1 MKLAGLRVVDLS
13 QFLPGPYLT
22 LALADHGAD
31 VIKVEPPEGDPGRRI
46 GVADG
51 PSGVFFRN
59 LNRGKKS
66 VVLNLKESRDRDRLL
81 KLAASADVFVESFR
95 PGVVE
100 RLGVGYEQVSAR
112 NPRIVY
118 CSVNAF
124 GRSGP
129 YRDRPAH
136 DLAIEALSGVL
147 AMTQGDDGRPALTG
161 IPMADIAAA
170 LNGLAGVLMALLKRE
185 QTGRGDYV
193 EIAMLDSLFAATPN
207 IMGPVFAENREVDP
221 KVERTPGG
229 AAFYR
234 LYDTSDGRQ
243 LALAGQE
250 PKFIEKVLG
259 ALGRPDLVELCTRGP
274 GAHQRPV
281 VELLA
286 AFFASRPRQESLDW
300 LASLDVCF
308 APVNTLLEATRDP
321 HVAARAMLL
330 RDAQG
335 RPHLAPAIRFADEPA
350 RPRLQEPKLG
360 EHTDDVLAQ
369 LDAGTGWDGG

>member
-1 MKLAGLRVVDLS
+1 
-13 QFLPGPYLT
+13 
-22 LALADHGAD
+22 
-31 VIKVEPPEGDPGRRI
+31 
-46 GVADG
+46 
-51 PSGVFFRN
+51 VFFRN

-66 VVLNLKESRDRDRLL
+66 VVLNLKEPRDRDRLL

-100 RLGVGYEQVSAR
+100 RLGVGYEQISAR

-129 YRDRPAH
+129 YSDRPAH
-136 DLAIEALSGVL
+136 DLAIEALCGVL

-185 QTGRGDYV
+185 QTGRGDYL

-207 IMGPVFAENREVDP
+207 IMGPVFAENREIDP
-221 KVERTPGG
+221 KVERTTGG

-234 LYDTSDGRQ
+234 LYDTRDGRQ

-286 AFFASRPRQESLDW
+286 AFFAARPRQESLDW
-300 LASLDVCF
+300 LAGLDVCF

-321 HVAARAMLL
+321 QVAARAMLL
-330 RDAQG
+330 RDAEG

-369 LDAGTGWDGG
+369 IEAD

>member
-22 LALADHGAD
+22 LALADHGAE
-31 VIKVEPPEGDPGRRI
+31 VIKIEPPDGDPSRRI

-51 PSGVFFRN
+51 PTTVFFRN

-66 VVLNLKESRDRDRLL
+66 VVLNLKEPRDRDRLL
-81 KLAASADVFVESFR
+81 KLAATADVFVEAFR
-95 PGVVE
+95 PGVAE
-100 RLGVGYEQVSAR
+100 RLGVGYDDVSR
-112 NPRIVY
+112 QNPGIVY

-136 DLAIEALSGVL
+136 DLAVEALCGVL
-147 AMTQGDDGRPALTG
+147 SMTQGDDGRPALPG
-161 IPMADIAAA
+161 VPVADIAAA

-185 QTGRGDYV
+185 ETGRGDYV
-193 EIAMLDSLFAATPN
+193 EISMFDALFAATPN
-207 IMGPVFAENREVDP
+207 IMGPVFAESREIDP
-221 KVERTPGG
+221 KVERTTGG

-234 LYDTSDGRQ
+234 LYDTRDGRQ

-250 PKFIEKVLG
+250 PKFIDKVLG
-259 ALGRPDLVELCTRGP
+259 ALGRADLVPLCTRGP
-274 GAHQRPV
+274 GPHQRPV

-286 AFFASRPRQESLDW
+286 AFFAGQSRQESLEW

-321 HVAARAMLL
+321 HVAARELLL

-335 RPHLAPAIRFADEPA
+335 RPHLAPAIRFAEEPA
-350 RPRLQEPKLG
+350 RPRLREPELG
-360 EHTDDVLAQ
+360 EHTDDVLAE
-369 LDAGTGWDGG
+369 LEAESGEW

>member
-22 LALADHGAD
+22 LALADHGAE
-31 VIKVEPPEGDPGRRI
+31 VIKVEPPDGDPGRRV

-51 PSGVFFRN
+51 PTTVFFRN

-66 VVLNLKESRDRDRLL
+66 VVLNLKDRRDVDRLL

-100 RLGVGYEQVSAR
+100 RLGVGYEQVSRR

-136 DLAIEALSGVL
+136 DLAIEALTGGL
-147 AMTQGDDGRPALTG
+147 AMTQGNDARPALPG
-161 IPMADIAAA
+161 VPMADIAAA

-193 EIAMLDSLFAATPN
+193 ETSMFDSLFAATPN
-207 IMGPVFAENREVDP
+207 VMGPVFAENREIDP
-221 KVERTPGG
+221 KVERTTGG

-234 LYDTSDGRQ
+234 LYDTRDGRQ
-243 LALAGQE
+243 LVLAGQE

-274 GAHQRPV
+274 GPHQRPV

-286 AFFASRPRQESLDW
+286 EFFAGRSREESLAW
-300 LASLDVCF
+300 LAGLDVCF
-308 APVNTLLEATRDP
+308 APVNTLLDATRDP

-330 RDAQG
+330 HDERN
-335 RPHLAPAIRFADEPA
+335 RPHLAPAIRFEAEPA
-350 RPRLQEPKLG
+350 RPHLREPALG
-360 EHTDDVLAQ
+360 EHTEEVLAR
-369 LDAGTGWDGG
+369 LAAGAG

>member
-22 LALADHGAD
+22 LILADHGAE
-31 VIKVEPPEGDPGRRI
+31 VIKIEPPDGDPGRRI

-51 PSGVFFRN
+51 PTTVFFRN

-66 VVLNLKESRDRDRLL
+66 VVLNLKEARDRDRLL
-81 KLAASADVFVESFR
+81 QLAATADVFVESFR

-100 RLGVGYEQVSAR
+100 RLGVGYEDISRQ
-112 NPRIVY
+112 NPGIVY

-129 YRDRPAH
+129 YRERPAH
-136 DLAIEALSGVL
+136 DLAVEALSGVL
-147 AMTQGDDGRPALTG
+147 SMTQGDDGRPALPG

-185 QTGRGDYV
+185 ETGRGDYV
-193 EIAMLDSLFAATPN
+193 EISMLDALFAATPN
-207 IMGPVFAENREVDP
+207 IMGPVFAENREIDP
-221 KVERTPGG
+221 KVERTTGG

-234 LYDTSDGRQ
+234 LYDTRDGRQ

-259 ALGRPDLVELCTRGP
+259 ALGRADLAELCTRGP
-274 GAHQRPV
+274 GPHQRPV
-281 VELLA
+281 VEVLE
-286 AFFASRPRQESLDW
+286 AFFAGRSRQESLEW
-300 LASLDVCF
+300 LARLDVCF
-308 APVNTLLEATRDP
+308 APVNTLLEATQDL
-321 HVAARAMLL
+321 HVAARELLL
-330 RDAQG
+330 RDAEG
-335 RPHLAPAIRFADEPA
+335 RPHLAPAIRFAEEPA
-350 RPRLQEPKLG
+350 RPRLREPTLG
-360 EHTDDVLAQ
+360 EHTDDVLAE
-369 LDAGTGWDGG
+369 LEAESGEW